1 MIVVIITLL
10 NDKRF
15 ERTIK
20 SLLEQTIVPEKII
33 IADGGSTD
41 GSFKLA
47 KEYEKKYDNIKVL
60 SLPGSI
66 TETRNKVLKK
76 IKSDVIVF
84 IDADEVAPKHW
95 LKSLIGP
102 IINGEADFTGGPTKP
117 LSEAKSN
124 VEKYVNDFDDWF
136 YKNIVSND
144 ITMLPMGNSAW
155 SKKVFDAI
163 GGFDEKLRWDS
174 EDYDMN
180 LRAVK
185 AGFKGVL
192 VPEAWAYH
200 DQSHLNTKR
209 KIIKR
214 KYKYSVGATIAY
226 LKNNILWKKATKA
239 TEASIIFRHP
249 YEWINLMIKPVALI
263 HGIIVWKL
271 RQKK

>member
-1 MIVVIITLL
+1 MVIITLL

-20 SLLEQTIVPEKII
+20 SLLEQTPVPEKII

-41 GSFKLA
+41 GSFELA
-47 KEYEKKYDNIKVL
+47 KEYEKKYNNIKVL
-60 SLPGSI
+60 FLPGSI
-66 TETRNKVLKK
+66 TETRNKMLKE
-76 IKSDVIVF
+76 ITGDILIF

-102 IINGEADFTGGPTKP
+102 IINGEADFTGGPTEP
-117 LSEAKSN
+117 LSAAKSN
-124 VEKYVNDFDDWF
+124 AEKYVNDFDDWF
-136 YKNIVSND
+136 YKNIVSTD

-155 SKKVFDAI
+155 SKKVFDTV

-192 VPEAWAYH
+192 VPEAWVYH
-200 DQSHLNTKR
+200 DQGHLNTR
-209 KIIKR
+209 QKIIKR
-214 KYKYSVGATIAY
+214 KYKYSVGATMAY
-226 LKNNILWKKATKA
+226 LKNNILWEKATKS
-239 TEASIIFRHP
+239 TETSIRFHHP
-249 YEWINLMIKPVALI
+249 YEWIILLIKPVALI
-263 HGIIVWKL
+263 HGIVAWKL
-271 RQKK
+271 RYSK